1 MGDHTFVKDVMDRL
15 GVEAMDREIAEEN
28 GIGVLREPKIYYSV
42 SFDPK
47 TGPLSP
53 ENSYFEDLTN

>member
-1 MGDHTFVKDVMDRL
+1 MDRL